1 MSSARSVLEAAAS
14 KSSLA
19 LELIELPIG
28 LEAYRRFGR
37 TLPPETLDTMRDC
50 DGWILGPLMAGSYP
64 KDDKDYPMA
73 SGRIRKEF
81 DLYAN
86 IRPVKSLL
94 PREARGGTRSD
105 VDLVIVRENTEG
117 FYPDRNLYKGYGEF
131 MTDPDT
137 VVSLRVVTR
146 KACERISRTAF
157 GLAKSRNGKK
167 KVTALHK
174 ANVLIEGDGL
184 FLEEVRKASKEYP
197 EVELEE
203 LLVDTAALQ
212 LVDSPRRF
220 DVILTT
226 NMFGDI
232 LSDEAAGLVGGLG
245 LAPSLNAGERY
256 AMAQAVHGSAPDIAG
271 KGIANPVAEILSASM
286 LLEWLGSRF
295 EGDKRLVETARFIER
310 SVIQVLSSR
319 RRGALTADLGGS
331 ASTDEFTRNIV
342 RTLGA

>member
-1 MSSARSVLEAAAS
+1 MASGMKSCRALSVLEAAAS

-117 FYPDRNLYKGYGEF
+117 FYPDRNLYKGYGE
-131 MTDPDT
+131 
-137 VVSLRVVTR
+137 L
-146 KACERISRTAF
+146 
-157 GLAKSRNGKK
+157 
-167 KVTALHK
+167 
-174 ANVLIEGDGL
+174 
-184 FLEEVRKASKEYP
+184 
-197 EVELEE
+197 
-203 LLVDTAALQ
+203 
-212 LVDSPRRF
+212 
-220 DVILTT
+220 
-226 NMFGDI
+226 
-232 LSDEAAGLVGGLG
+232 
-245 LAPSLNAGERY
+245 
-256 AMAQAVHGSAPDIAG
+256 
-271 KGIANPVAEILSASM
+271 
-286 LLEWLGSRF
+286 
-295 EGDKRLVETARFIER
+295 
-310 SVIQVLSSR
+310 
-319 RRGALTADLGGS
+319 
-331 ASTDEFTRNIV
+331 
-342 RTLGA
+342 